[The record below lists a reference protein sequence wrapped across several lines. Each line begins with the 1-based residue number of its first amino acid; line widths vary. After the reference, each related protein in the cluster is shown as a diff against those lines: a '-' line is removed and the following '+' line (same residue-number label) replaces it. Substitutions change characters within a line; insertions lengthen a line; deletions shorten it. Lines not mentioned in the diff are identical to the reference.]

1 MLLRLY
7 AFLTVANGGEMHN
20 NQESKTDKEEP
31 TKKLKELLTE
41 FNNIEA
47 KLRSLE
53 QHITEI
59 RNGMSILVLNMRSK
73 GNGDHTH

>member
-7 AFLTVANGGEMHN
+7 AFLTDTNGGEMHN
-20 NQESKTDKEEP
+20 NQEFKTDKEEQ

-53 QHITEI
+53 QHMIEI
-59 RNGMSILVLNMRSK
+59 RGGMSMLVLNIRSK
-73 GNGDHTH
+73 GSGDHTH